1 MQLVS
6 ALAKLL
12 KCLRSTVVTL
22 PEVGQSLLES
32 EFAVLSELFEAFSR
46 TRIYSH
52 FAK

>member
-1 MQLVS
+1 MKLVS

-32 EFAVLSELFEAFSR
+32 EFAVFGKRSESFGR
-46 TRIYSH
+46 TLNNSH